1 MILYYV
7 FSCIPFLFEIGSV
20 FCIKI
25 IIFDFCCQW
34 FHVFISAVESTI
46 SSSDAHVR
54 LLTVYRTQLIMNL
67 LFYENALVDGL

>member
-7 FSCIPFLFEIGSV
+7 FPCIPFLLEIGSV

-34 FHVFISAVESTI
+34 FNVFISAVERTI
-46 SSSDAHVR
+46 SSSDVHVR
-54 LLTVYRTQLIMNL
+54 LLTVFRTQLIMNL
-67 LFYENALVDGL
+67 LVYENALVDGL